1 MKIRSDFVTNS
12 SSSSFV
18 VLEIESE
25 AIAQILS
32 NIAAEL
38 EERFTINIDG
48 NKVQLIEDEGYCDLP
63 KKLKDVVPSLAQLL
77 DEDIYWELE
86 EDEDTDI
93 DEDDSIGAAIKT
105 LIDNKK
111 EITDSIQ
118 SVEWTEGTCGYG
130 GDDEMRYDPNNYS
143 KKQLKAI
150 YKEIADVNGVSV
162 DDVDDEMFCEYV
174 GFKSSNF
181 ERTFTY
187 NRETNRCKTTKSMEL
202 L

>member
-25 AIAQILS
+25 AIAQILR
-32 NIAAEL
+32 NIAEEL
-38 EERFTINIDG
+38 EERFNITIDG
-48 NKVQLIEDEGYCDLP
+48 NRVQLVEDEGYCDLP
-63 KKLKDVVPSLAQLL
+63 KKLKDVIPSLAQLL

-86 EDEDTDI
+86 EDEDADV
-93 DEDDSIGAAIKT
+93 DEDDTIGMAIKT
-105 LIDNKK
+105 LRENRK

-130 GDDEMRYDPNNYS
+130 GDDEMRYDPDNYS
-143 KKQLKAI
+143 KKQLKQI
-150 YKEIADVNGVSV
+150 YKDIAAQNGVSV
-162 DDVDDEMFCEYV
+162 EDVDDEMFCDYV
-174 GFKSSNF
+174 GGMSSNF
-181 ERTFTY
+181 ERTFIY

>member
-18 VLEIESE
+18 VLEIESN
-25 AIAQILS
+25 AIAQILR
-32 NIAAEL
+32 NIAEEL
-38 EERFTINIDG
+38 EERFNITIDG
-48 NKVQLIEDEGYCDLP
+48 NRVQLVEDEGYCDLP

-77 DEDIYWELE
+77 DEDVYWELE
-86 EDEDTDI
+86 EDEDADI
-93 DEDDSIGAAIKT
+93 DEDDVIGAAIKT
-105 LIDNKK
+105 LKENQK
-111 EITDSIQ
+111 EITDTIQ

-130 GDDEMRYDPNNYS
+130 GDDEMRYDPDNYS
-143 KKQLKAI
+143 KKQLKQI
-150 YKEIADVNGVSV
+150 YKDIAAQNGVSV
-162 DDVDDEMFCEYV
+162 EDVDDEMFCDYV
-174 GFKSSNF
+174 GGMSSNF

>member
-1 MKIRSDFVTNS
+1 MKVRSDFITNS

-18 VLEIESE
+18 VLEIESN
-25 AIAQILS
+25 AIAQILR
-32 NIAAEL
+32 NIAEEL
-38 EERFTINIDG
+38 EERFNITIDG
-48 NKVQLIEDEGYCDLP
+48 NRVQLVEDEGYCDLP

-77 DEDIYWELE
+77 DEDVYWELE

-93 DEDDSIGAAIKT
+93 DEDDVIGTAIKT
-105 LIDNKK
+105 LKENQK
-111 EITDSIQ
+111 EITDTIQ

-143 KKQLKAI
+143 KKQLRQI
-150 YKEIADVNGVSV
+150 YKDIAAQNCVSV
-162 DDVDDEMFCEYV
+162 EDVDDEMFCDYV
-174 GFKSSNF
+174 GGMSSNF